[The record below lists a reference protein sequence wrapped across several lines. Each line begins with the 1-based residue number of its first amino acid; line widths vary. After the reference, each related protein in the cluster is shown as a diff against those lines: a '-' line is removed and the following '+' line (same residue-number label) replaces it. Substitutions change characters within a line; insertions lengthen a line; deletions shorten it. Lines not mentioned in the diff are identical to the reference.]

1 MCTASTDEIL
11 RENIAINV
19 KRRLELLGWSQV
31 DLARKSG
38 ENQPTVNRIC
48 RGENLA
54 GVGVLHRIAEAI
66 GTSLDVLTAEPKE
79 ISRVST

>member
-1 MCTASTDEIL
+1 MATDSVL

-38 ENQPTVNRIC
+38 ENQPTVNRVC

-54 GVGVLHRIAEAI
+54 GVGVLHRIAEAL

-79 ISRVST
+79 ISRVNA

>member
-1 MCTASTDEIL
+1 MTTDNEL
-11 RENIAINV
+11 RENIATNV

-38 ENQPTVNRIC
+38 ENQPTINRIC

-54 GVGVLHRIAEAI
+54 GVGVLHRIAEAL
-66 GTSLDVLTAEPKE
+66 GTSLDLLTAEPSE
-79 ISRVST
+79 ISRVAS